1 MASTR
6 GNSEVPADDAFL
18 HPPRSP
24 HSALEVGPDTGRR
37 LSTYIVDSGQPL
49 ATFAE

>member
-18 HPPRSP
+18 RPPGSP
-24 HSALEVGPDTGRR
+24 HSALEVGPDTGRM
-37 LSTYIVDSGQPL
+37 LLTYIVEAGQPL
-49 ATFAE
+49 AMFTE